1 MSEKRR
7 LVVNTLAN
15 GVSQFAAMLA
25 SLVFMP
31 LLIGAFGLEDY
42 GLFMLATSVSA
53 YAVLLDLGIGSALTK
68 FVAEHEATGDREA
81 LVGSASSA
89 LALYTGVGVLGAGLM
104 FAVGALAGAIFDIS
118 AEGAQLLRTMLWIG
132 AGFQLWY
139 WPAST
144 ARHVLA
150 GLQRFGVLA
159 ATGVTSTVLTI
170 AATLFVILGGY
181 GPIILVTLNGFV
193 MVVVS
198 ALNVIAAR
206 RLSGVPVLGFTGA
219 SRLYVRA
226 IFTFSWAVFVVQLSD
241 VLFYQQTDRVLLGIF
256 AGATAV
262 GLYEAAA
269 KFNALLTYV
278 SGLSVSAVMPLASSM
293 GATGRYASLHSL
305 LLRGT
310 KYAAALVCPIV
321 VVLVV
326 FARPLIAAWLG
337 PDFAEQALVAQVL
350 IFPHLLT
357 SLGLVGD
364 AVVISQGK
372 LAGRVP
378 YIVFQAVLNILL
390 SVLLIPRYGVLGVAL
405 GTSIAH
411 VVDWPLHMRFLARNT
426 NTTMRE
432 ALRVVAAPVYPLL
445 VVPLLASIGLSVTAL
460 ADSIPGILV
469 ASAAAVAL
477 YWGAL
482 AAVGLNPTERAELG
496 RALTAVRARLGGAEG
511 A

>member
-7 LVVNTLAN
+7 LVVNTFAN

-31 LLIGAFGLEDY
+31 LLIGAFGLEEY

-53 YAVLLDLGIGSALTK
+53 YAALLDLGIGSALTK
-68 FVAEHEATGDREA
+68 YVAQHHATGDREA

-89 LALYTGVGVLGAGLM
+89 LLLFTWVGVAGAGLL
-104 FAVGALAGAIFDIS
+104 FGVGSLAGVIFDIG
-118 AEGAQLLRTMLWIG
+118 AEGGQLLRTILWIG
-132 AGFQLWY
+132 AAFQLWY

-144 ARHVLA
+144 GRHILA
-150 GLQRFGVLA
+150 GMQRFGVLA
-159 ATGVTSTVLTI
+159 ATGVTSTALTI
-170 AATLFVILGGY
+170 ASTLVVIVGGY
-181 GPIILVTLNGFV
+181 GPVVLVTLNGFV
-193 MVVVS
+193 MVAVS
-198 ALNVIAAR
+198 LLNVIAAR
-206 RLSGVPVLGFTGA
+206 RISGVPLLGYTGA
-219 SRLYVRA
+219 SRRYIRA

-241 VLFYQQTDRVLLGIF
+241 VLFYQQTDRILLGIF

-293 GATGRYASLHSL
+293 GATGRHASLHSL
-305 LLRGT
+305 LMRGT
-310 KYAAALVCPIV
+310 KYTAALISPIV

-337 PDFAEQALVAQVL
+337 PDFARHAIVAQVL
-350 IFPHLLT
+350 VLPHLLT
-357 SLGLVGD
+357 SLGLMGD
-364 AVVISQGK
+364 AIVISQGK

-378 YIVFQAVLNILL
+378 YIVVQAVLNIVL
-390 SVLLIPRYGVLGVAL
+390 SVLLIPEYGVLGVAL

-411 VVDWPLHMRFLARNT
+411 VVDWPLHMWFLKRNT
-426 NTTMRE
+426 NATLRE
-432 ALRVVAAPVYPLL
+432 GLRAVVMPVYPLL
-445 VVPLLASIGLSVTAL
+445 VVPLAVSLVLSRTVL
-460 ADSIPGILV
+460 ADSIPGIFG
-469 ASAAAVAL
+469 AAVVALAL
-477 YWGAL
+477 YWGAM
-482 AAVGLNPTERAELG
+482 AAVGLSATERAELG
-496 RALTAVRARLGGAEG
+496 RAIAAARRRFGGAQ